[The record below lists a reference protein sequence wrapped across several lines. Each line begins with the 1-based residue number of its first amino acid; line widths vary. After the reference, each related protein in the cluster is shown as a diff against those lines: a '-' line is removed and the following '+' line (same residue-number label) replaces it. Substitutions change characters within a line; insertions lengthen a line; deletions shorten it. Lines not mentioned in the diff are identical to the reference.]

1 MMGDTRRAPLF
12 ADTFSLCEWLLGRLD
27 GEPGVLAS
35 TLCRNALALLD
46 AVTLALKGQLREER
60 LIEADERLV
69 SLRLQLRL
77 AAATGRLSERQVL
90 YALERADGIGRQ
102 IGGWRRALERT

>member
-1 MMGDTRRAPLF
+1 MKGDGRRAPLF
-12 ADTFSLCEWLLGRLD
+12 ADTFALCEWLLGRLD
-27 GEPGVLAS
+27 GEPGVLAAS
-35 TLCRNALALLD
+35 VCRNALALLE
-46 AVTLALKGQLREER
+46 AVALALKGQLREER

-69 SLRLQLRL
+69 ALRLQLRL

-102 IGGWRRALERT
+102 VGGWRRALERA